1 MNAKLLTLA
10 AAGALA
16 ALSLDASAPAHAAAA
31 QPAGGACSLSLPAE
45 ADGETFDMAER
56 APGPAR
62 ARLVQ
67 QTGANFAAAA
77 SHLCASRVVMAANL
91 RPYNKL
97 LVRNAEGA
105 TEPNV
110 YDDAE
115 EHAGALILEFV
126 FDSTA
131 PTQAQIEHALRCWRN
146 PRTPGCAVEDV
157 GP

>member
-1 MNAKLLTLA
+1 MRMKTKLLTLA

-16 ALSLDASAPAHAAAA
+16 AFASPAHAAAA
-31 QPAGGACSLSLPAE
+31 QAAGAACQLSLPAE
-45 ADGETFDMAER
+45 ADGESFDMAER
-56 APGPAR
+56 APGAAR

-77 SHLCASRVVMAANL
+77 SHLCASRVVTAANL

-115 EHAGALILEFV
+115 EHAGALIIEYV
-126 FDSTA
+126 FESAA

-146 PRTPGCAVEDV
+146 PQLAGCTVEDV

>member
-1 MNAKLLTLA
+1 MKSKLLALA
-10 AAGALA
+10 AAGLLA
-16 ALSLDASAPAHAAAA
+16 ALATPAHAAAA
-31 QPAGGACSLSLPAE
+31 QPAAGGACSLSLPAE
-45 ADGETFDMAER
+45 ADGETFEMAER
-56 APGPAR
+56 ASGAAR
-62 ARLVQ
+62 DRLVQ

-77 SHLCASRVVMAANL
+77 SHLCASRVVTAANL

-115 EHAGALILEFV
+115 EHAGVLIIEYV
-126 FDSTA
+126 FENAA

-146 PRTPGCAVEDV
+146 PQTPGCAVEDV